1 MTISRC
7 GETNVSA
14 GKEIQAAGDESSEQN
29 EEKVE
34 YSTVI
39 VRGEEDGKPED
50 ITPDGGLIA
59 WLQVLGSFALYFNTW
74 CVKTQQ
80 RLSEN
85 QITN

>member
-1 MTISRC
+1 MTISRR

-14 GKEIQAAGDESSEQN
+14 GKEIQAAGDESPEQN

-39 VRGEEDGKPED
+39 VRGEEDEKPED

-80 RLSEN
+80 RLPISEP
-85 QITN
+85 TD